1 MSVITKTVDVEIS
14 LDDDEILEAFADSR
28 IRVKDLLD
36 TIDADKGEV
45 QEWLDLDID
54 EALEPFPN
62 EDVLEFL
69 FDHMNADDV
78 FAAVSKRYGMDEIP
92 LSDERVIEALKA
104 KLDASPFFKTL
115 LQTLLA

>member
-14 LDDDEILEAFADSR
+14 LDDNEILEAFADSR
-28 IRVKDLLD
+28 LRVKDLLD

-45 QEWLDLDID
+45 REWLDDDLSDAI
-54 EALEPFPN
+54 EPFP
-62 EDVLEFL
+62 EEGVLVFL

-78 FAAVSKRYGMDEIP
+78 FAAVTKRYGMDKIP